1 MLLLLIKMIGAVS
14 LLIWGTHT
22 VKTAMLNTFG
32 DKLRSLMAQHLRNRL
47 YGYLSGCLTA
57 MMLQSSTATALLV
70 SGLQSEGVV
79 STAIALSCVLGAD
92 LGSAVMVRVLSL
104 DLSAVSPVLMA
115 VGIALK
121 LSRPGTK
128 KGDFGMILLGLG
140 FIMTALSMILSTTAP
155 IKSSQAVVDF
165 FAWIADSPLYSLG
178 GGLLLALLCF
188 SSLAV
193 VVIVAGLV
201 AGGVLTIDAGL
212 WFAVGA
218 DFGSAFLALITTA
231 AASPVARRGPIGNF
245 VFRLFGVLFFSVL
258 LATTNWGPQ
267 FFGRFDAGV
276 IWFHIT
282 FNLTIGL
289 TGLFFIGPMSGF
301 LHRLLPASDSTS
313 DVILLLK
320 ADHLLDPNH
329 SLTLSRRELVKS
341 IQMLHTF
348 WTSIPGL
355 LTSTP
360 TDDDIDHLRR
370 LTEQVNRRSH
380 AISQFLSAIMNKGL
394 NYEQLVEWQRQKN
407 NNAGLRLTINSTN
420 SILTALETKRDR
432 ADLQFSLE
440 GSQELL
446 TQQQR
451 ILNNLELVITLF
463 ETSDFEER
471 RRLREQLRME
481 KKAMEREEFEFV
493 EHHMNRLTGEEV
505 KSVKTHALH
514 MELLTLFLRFNSLIC
529 ICDEQ

>member
-1 MLLLLIKMIGAVS
+1 
-14 LLIWGTHT
+14 
-22 VKTAMLNTFG
+22 
-32 DKLRSLMAQHLRNRL
+32 
-47 YGYLSGCLTA
+47 
-57 MMLQSSTATALLV
+57 
-70 SGLQSEGVV
+70 
-79 STAIALSCVLGAD
+79 
-92 LGSAVMVRVLSL
+92 
-104 DLSAVSPVLMA
+104 
-115 VGIALK
+115 
-121 LSRPGTK
+121 
-128 KGDFGMILLGLG
+128 
-140 FIMTALSMILSTTAP
+140 
-155 IKSSQAVVDF
+155 
-165 FAWIADSPLYSLG
+165 
-178 GGLLLALLCF
+178 
-188 SSLAV
+188 
-193 VVIVAGLV
+193 
-201 AGGVLTIDAGL
+201 
-212 WFAVGA
+212 
-218 DFGSAFLALITTA
+218 
-231 AASPVARRGPIGNF
+231 
-245 VFRLFGVLFFSVL
+245 
-258 LATTNWGPQ
+258 
-267 FFGRFDAGV
+267 
-276 IWFHIT
+276 
-282 FNLTIGL
+282 
-289 TGLFFIGPMSGF
+289 MSGF

-348 WTSIPGL
+348 WTSIPDL

-360 TDDDIDHLRR
+360 TDDDIDRLRR

-451 ILNNLELVITLF
+451 ILKNLELVITLF
-463 ETSDFEER
+463 ETTDFEER

-514 MELLTLFLRFNSLIC
+514 MELQTLFLRFNSLIC